1 MIGSSMAHGSD
12 ISPLTR
18 LIGRLDRAAAGEVD
32 QGITPSGFLSIDRA
46 VGGGF
51 RRGELIVLGA
61 DDSAGASSLALAIA
75 LRCAGR
81 PLYLT
86 GEMRP
91 ERAYERALA
100 MTARVPLET
109 LRLGVIS
116 EEERTRLAT
125 AAVGLRERAP
135 IIETL
140 VEGGLEAVERA
151 VVAAVSTTGG
161 VPLVV
166 VDPLEALLDRAT
178 DHSET
183 LGYALLGLKRLAL
196 RHDCALLVSAHLPLL
211 DRSRLD
217 RRPRL
222 TDFGLAGAVGTH
234 ADVVLG
240 LYREELYEVA
250 DLGVTGGAELL
261 VLKQRDGARGYVDLY
276 FDARYGRFED
286 VLDA

>member
-1 MIGSSMAHGSD
+1 MTHSRD

-18 LIGRLDRAAAGEVD
+18 LIGRLDRAAAGDID
-32 QGITPSGFLSIDRA
+32 QGMVPSSFPSIDRA
-46 VGGGF
+46 MGGGF

-100 MTARVPLET
+100 MAARVPLET
-109 LRLGVIS
+109 LRLGVIT

-125 AAVGLRERAP
+125 AAVALREQAP
-135 IIETL
+135 IVETL
-140 VEGGLEAVERA
+140 VDGGLAAVERA
-151 VVAAVSTTGG
+151 VVAAAGG
-161 VPLVV
+161 SGSVPLVV

-178 DHSET
+178 DHAEA

-196 RHDCALLVSAHLPLL
+196 RHDCALLVTAHLPQL
-211 DRSRLD
+211 DRTRLD

-222 TDFGLAGAVGTH
+222 ADFGLAGAVGTH
-234 ADVVLG
+234 ADIVLG

-261 VLKQRDGARGYVDLY
+261 VLKLRDGARGYVDLY

-286 VLDA
+286 VLEG

>member
-1 MIGSSMAHGSD
+1 MTHGSD

-18 LIGRLDRAAAGEVD
+18 VIGRLDRSAAGDVD
-32 QGITPSGFLSIDRA
+32 QGIVPTGFLSIDRA
-46 VGGGF
+46 MAGGF
-51 RRGELIVLGA
+51 RRGELVVLGA
-61 DDSAGASSLALAIA
+61 DDSAGASSLALALA

-100 MTARVPLET
+100 MAAHVPLET

-125 AAVGLRERAP
+125 AAVGLRDHAP
-135 IIETL
+135 IVETL
-140 VEGGLEAVERA
+140 VDGGIGAVERA
-151 VVAAVSTTGG
+151 VIAAVGVTGS

-166 VDPLEALLDRAT
+166 VDPLEALLDRPT
-178 DHSET
+178 DHAEA

-196 RHDCALLVSAHLPLL
+196 IHDCALLVTAHLPLL

-222 TDFGLAGAVGTH
+222 TDFGMAGAVGTH

-261 VLKQRDGARGYVDLY
+261 VLKQRDSARGYVDLY

>member
-1 MIGSSMAHGSD
+1 MPHRSD

-18 LIGRLDRAAAGEVD
+18 LIGRLDRAAAGDVD
-32 QGITPSGFLSIDRA
+32 QGIVPCGFPSIDRA

-51 RRGELIVLGA
+51 RRGDLVVLGA

-75 LRCAGR
+75 LRCGGR

-91 ERAYERALA
+91 DRAYERALA
-100 MTARVPLET
+100 MAARVPLET

-116 EEERTRLAT
+116 EDERTRLAT
-125 AAVGLRERAP
+125 AAVAMRERAP
-135 IIETL
+135 I
-140 VEGGLEAVERA
+140 VESIVDGGLEVVERA
-151 VVAAVSTTGG
+151 VVAAVGATGS

-166 VDPLEALLDRAT
+166 IDPLESLLDRDTGHA
-178 DHSET
+178 EV

-196 RHDCALLVSAHLPLL
+196 RHDCALLVTAHLPLL
-211 DRSRLD
+211 DRARLD

>member
-1 MIGSSMAHGSD
+1 MSHGTD

-18 LIGRLDRAAAGEVD
+18 IIGRLDRAAAGDVD
-32 QGITPSGFLSIDRA
+32 QGIVPSRFPSLDRA
-46 VGGGF
+46 IGGGF

-75 LRCAGR
+75 LRCTGR
-81 PLYLT
+81 PLFLT

-100 MTARVPLET
+100 MAARVPLET
-109 LRLGVIS
+109 LRLGVIN

-125 AAVGLRERAP
+125 AAVGLREHAP
-135 IIETL
+135 IVETL
-140 VEGGLEAVERA
+140 LERGTESVERA
-151 VVAAVSTTGG
+151 VSAAVGAGSS

-166 VDPLEALLDRAT
+166 VDPLEALLDR
-178 DHSET
+178 DHGHAEA
-183 LGYALLGLKRLAL
+183 LGFALLGLKRLAL
-196 RHDCALLVSAHLPLL
+196 RHDCALLVTCHLPML

-222 TDFGLAGAVGTH
+222 TDFGLHGAVGTH
-234 ADVVLG
+234 ADLVLG

-261 VLKQRDGARGYVDLY
+261 VLKHRDGARGYVDLY

-286 VLDA
+286 VLEA